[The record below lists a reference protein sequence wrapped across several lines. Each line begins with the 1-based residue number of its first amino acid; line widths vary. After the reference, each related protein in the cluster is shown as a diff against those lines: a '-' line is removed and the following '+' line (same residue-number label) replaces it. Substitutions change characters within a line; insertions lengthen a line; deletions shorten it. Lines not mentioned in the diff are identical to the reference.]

1 MGVVTSTEH
10 FFSGELTV
18 HMLFFYKYDIF
29 NFMAGKCLHDFFYKY
44 DIFMAGKCLH
54 EFFSDI
60 ILVHAFFWQ

>member
-10 FFSGELTV
+10 FFSGELIV

-29 NFMAGKCLHDFFYKY
+29 NFMAGTCLHDFFYKY